1 MDRSKFLWH
10 GSGISAGS
18 VPRGRKPTSLREK
31 AASSDFRQP
40 MAVEIRDQYINAA
53 LADSTF
59 TFGGGAIGIARTNAS
74 RAFPD
79 VSKVKMSQSYV
90 ALVWWGV
97 TRPER
102 HLVSEC
108 PLS

>member
-1 MDRSKFLWH
+1 
-10 GSGISAGS
+10 
-18 VPRGRKPTSLREK
+18 
-31 AASSDFRQP
+31 
-40 MAVEIRDQYINAA
+40 MAVEIRDQYINTA